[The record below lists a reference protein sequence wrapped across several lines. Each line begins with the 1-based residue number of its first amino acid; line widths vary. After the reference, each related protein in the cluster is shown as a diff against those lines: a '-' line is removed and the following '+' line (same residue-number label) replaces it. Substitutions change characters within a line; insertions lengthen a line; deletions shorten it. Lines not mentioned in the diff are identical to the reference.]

1 MQHIATNPHSQ
12 PAEPVRRWT
21 DSAACGFHPEVHDV
35 LLTKTPAGQLA
46 LKDRHGGLT
55 SRQRSAFIL
64 FDGHR
69 TLEQVLSATAA
80 MGITMDDV
88 RAMVEQ
94 GLLES
99 SDGRAL
105 PAPAAAASSGE
116 GSGTGTGT
124 GTGSAAAPLAP
135 PSHATLADR
144 YQNAYRVATQLTS
157 SAGLRGFRLNLA
169 VEGARNVEELAA
181 LAPKIRDLVGDE
193 KYKRLQ
199 EALFG

>member
-1 MQHIATNPHSQ
+1 MAIAGHLQHIATNPHSQ
-12 PAEPVRRWT
+12 PSEPVRRWT

-105 PAPAAAASSGE
+105 PAPAAAAPSGE
-116 GSGTGTGT
+116 GS

-135 PSHATLADR
+135 SSPATLADR

-169 VEGARNVEELAA
+169 VEGARNMEELAA

>member
-1 MQHIATNPHSQ
+1 M
-12 PAEPVRRWT
+12 
-21 DSAACGFHPEVHDV
+21 

-105 PAPAAAASSGE
+105 PAPVAAAAAPSGE
-116 GSGTGTGT
+116 GSGTS
-124 GTGSAAAPLAP
+124 TGSAAAPLAP
-135 PSHATLADR
+135 SSPATLADR

-169 VEGARNVEELAA
+169 VEGARNMEELAA

>member
-1 MQHIATNPHSQ
+1 M
-12 PAEPVRRWT
+12 
-21 DSAACGFHPEVHDV
+21 

-55 SRQRSAFIL
+55 PRQRSAFIL

-88 RAMVEQ
+88 RTMVEQ

-99 SDGRAL
+99 ADGRAL
-105 PAPAAAASSGE
+105 PPPVAAAPPADGI
-116 GSGTGTGT
+116 GNDNGNDN
-124 GTGSAAAPLAP
+124 GSATAPLAP
-135 PSHATLADR
+135 SSPATLADR
-144 YQNAYRVATQLTS
+144 YQNAYLVATQLTS

-169 VEGARNVEELAA
+169 VEGARSVEELAA
-181 LAPKIRDLVGDE
+181 LAPRIRDLVGDE
-193 KYKRLQ
+193 EYRRLQ
-199 EALFG
+199 DALFG